1 MATWLVRE
9 DGGSWVVRHGRAT
22 QDFPTQDEAVKFVR
36 EQARPGE
43 KVVME
48 ESDGYRIP
56 LSPRRH
62 WRR

>member
-9 DGGSWVVRHGRAT
+9 DSGSWLVRSGRT
-22 QDFPTQDEAVKFVR
+22 SQEFDTEDEALRYVR
-36 EQARPGE
+36 EQCRRGD

-56 LSPRRH
+56 LRPRRH
-62 WRR
+62 WRS

>member
-9 DGGSWVVRHGRAT
+9 DNGSWVVRIGRIT
-22 QDFPTQDEAVKFVR
+22 QDFATQDEAIKYVR
-36 EQARPGE
+36 DNRALGD
-43 KVVME
+43 KMVLE

-56 LSPRRH
+56 LHSRRH

>member
-1 MATWLVRE
+1 LATWLVRE
-9 DGGSWVVRHGRAT
+9 DGGTWLVRHGRT
-22 QDFPTQDEAVKFVR
+22 SQEFPTEDEALLHVR
-36 EQARPGE
+36 THRRRGD

-56 LSPRRH
+56 ISPRRH

>member
-9 DGGSWVVRHGRAT
+9 DNGSWVVRIGRTT
-22 QDFPTQDEAVKFVR
+22 QVFGTQDEALTYVR
-36 EQARPGE
+36 DHRAAGDR
-43 KVVME
+43 VVME

-56 LSPRRH
+56 IRPRRH